1 MAHMWEFGGRITK
14 TCSPKTK
21 MAMFGHRFYYNNCVP
36 ASQRSKESLL
46 AHTTEDLKAY
56 TNAWADK
63 FVDTNLRPH
72 LASWLLQ
79 LEDAYPE
86 ELPKL
91 KAHLR
96 KTPFTTMGTTY
107 VKKQDRIEQMGDMLD
122 SAMRQ
127 ANVARRRKITAPLP
141 GDSKNAP
148 PRKEGRRQ
156 LDGVLH
162 IKFSPASIEQCEGED

>member
-1 MAHMWEFGGRITK
+1 MAPPSRVSSYYYELCDKTLVPGANLEEHKVGAIHQGLLEAFG
-14 TCSPKTK
+14 K
-21 MAMFGHRFYYNNCVP
+21 MTRCQLQVFR
-36 ASQRSKESLL
+36 
-46 AHTTEDLKAY
+46 EDLK
-56 TNAWADK
+56 
-63 FVDTNLRPH
+63 
-72 LASWLLQ
+72 
-79 LEDAYPE
+79 
-86 ELPKL
+86 
-91 KAHLR
+91 
-96 KTPFTTMGTTY
+96 TTY